1 MAPGTTGAGAAG
13 CASGAETR
21 HRTAGHRSLDGTPHD
36 QLPPWQTAADLPRCN
51 GLPVLGESR
60 AWVEWWLGEWTGHD
74 PTNDAEV
81 GERHVIVGRGRDHID
96 APPIKGIVAGLAES
110 DLAVTVEITRLA

>member
-1 MAPGTTGAGAAG
+1 VINYLHG
-13 CASGAETR
+13 R
-21 HRTAGHRSLDGTPHD
+21 R
-36 QLPPWQTAADLPRCN
+36 PPTFPCCN
-51 GLPVLGESR
+51 GLPVLGESH